1 MSEDHSISDDNK
13 MTQSGTGSH
22 QNYASRDVTPSCE
35 LWTDGLLCAFEFIP
49 GRRRSMNSKSS
60 SKFPSRQ
67 LDGDNLKMQVP
78 SNELSEASFS
88 RVNRNKLLESSSL
101 TELRSNQF
109 SPFYDYRDG
118 HIHKVDPFYSVERYD
133 GSRWVPIGWARI
145 SELVQN
151 VQVDGGWFQQQLDL
165 VDDEGDITVADIAA
179 PYWENPAGPIWW
191 CHVAANHPSIQAWL
205 NNAQWLHPAISLA
218 LRDESRL
225 ISERMKHILYE
236 VDSSFMSNVI
246 CIYNKNQFGY
256 RL

>member
-1 MSEDHSISDDNK
+1 
-13 MTQSGTGSH
+13 
-22 QNYASRDVTPSCE
+22 
-35 LWTDGLLCAFEFIP
+35 
-49 GRRRSMNSKSS
+49 MNSKSS
-60 SKFPSRQ
+60 SKFSSRQ

-236 VDSSFMSNVI
+236 VDSSF
-246 CIYNKNQFGY
+246 YE
-256 RL
+256 